1 MKAGDDNKLLS
12 LGVACV
18 MDLNT
23 LRQQTLASTLATTA
37 QDGATA
43 FSLHACTEAEL
54 AFARAL
60 GWLVGALHVVKIFKS
75 RIECP
80 KVSVLSTV
88 NMWKHWNQFFS
99 ENRFIQLVHRN
110 CLSRFHVLQADLCRI
125 PDIPSCQKNRVLGH
139 RNLL

>member
-37 QDGATA
+37 KDGATA
-43 FSLHACTEAEL
+43 FGLHACTEAEL

-80 KVSVLSTV
+80 NNMIMSTV
-88 NMWKHWNQFFS
+88 NIRKYWIRFFTERIDHS
-99 ENRFIQLVHRN
+99 SDTRELLIQISQSVCRFETIFITLFAYEKFR
-110 CLSRFHVLQADLCRI
+110 LTT
-125 PDIPSCQKNRVLGH
+125 
-139 RNLL
+139 